1 MRNERHI
8 LFLAT
13 EFDAPGMR
21 PYAINI
27 INTMWQPG
35 DHVLIVTRHGE
46 DNQAFPAIP
55 AQNITWI
62 DYPTAKLAKAVFRFR
77 PTPVLRA
84 IDDLMATEDIGLV
97 FSLTE
102 EIVLAS
108 NIRALQRRVPVLYT
122 VHDATFHDYKS
133 GSPVRWLKNRLI
145 IARPQ
150 RQMLERTRCQVTNSR
165 EQLELLGRRY
175 PDHQVHYAPFPTL
188 VNEAIASGG
197 KPVEELQGVDND
209 YILFFGTIHFYKGVH
224 LLYDAFHTHP
234 ELQTRP
240 LVIAGT
246 QEVYFARRSDEKGVI
261 LINRFIDDSEV
272 RDLFGRAAVVVYPYV
287 SATQSG
293 VTSIASYF
301 GKPMVLS
308 DLPFFRQTC
317 EGCEGIEFFPS
328 GDRQAL
334 ALALERSLQGNTA
347 STRPL
352 YDREYAPDV
361 MRVSLN
367 TVIGTILEE

>member
-35 DHVLIVTRHGE
+35 DHVLIVTRYGAVSE
-46 DNQAFPAIP
+46 AFPEIP
-55 AQNITWI
+55 ADSITWI
-62 DYPTAKLAKAVFRFR
+62 DYPTGKLAKAVFRFR

-84 IDDLMATEDIGLV
+84 IDDLIVGGEIRLI

-108 NIRALQRRVPVLYT
+108 SIRALQQRVPVLYT

-133 GSPVRWLKNRLI
+133 ASPVRWLKNRLI

-150 RQMLERTRCQVTNSR
+150 RLMLARTRFQVTNSR
-165 EQLELLGRRY
+165 GQRDDIISRFPY
-175 PDHQVHYAPFPTL
+175 HKVHYAPFPTL
-188 VNEAIASGG
+188 VNEAIAQGD
-197 KPVEELQGVDND
+197 KQVEELRDVDD
-209 YILFFGTIHFYKGVH
+209 GYILFFGTIHFYKGVH
-224 LLYDAFHTHP
+224 LLYDAYLSHP
-234 ELQTRP
+234 ELQNRP

-361 MRVSLN
+361 MRASLD

>member
-1 MRNERHI
+1 M
-8 LFLAT
+8 LA
-13 EFDAPGMR
+13 
-21 PYAINI
+21 
-27 INTMWQPG
+27 
-35 DHVLIVTRHGE
+35 
-46 DNQAFPAIP
+46 
-55 AQNITWI
+55 
-62 DYPTAKLAKAVFRFR
+62 
-77 PTPVLRA
+77 
-84 IDDLMATEDIGLV
+84 
-97 FSLTE
+97 
-102 EIVLAS
+102 
-108 NIRALQRRVPVLYT
+108 
-122 VHDATFHDYKS
+122 
-133 GSPVRWLKNRLI
+133 
-145 IARPQ
+145 
-150 RQMLERTRCQVTNSR
+150 RTRFQVTNSR
-165 EQLELLGRRY
+165 GQRDDIISRFPY
-175 PDHQVHYAPFPTL
+175 HKVHYAPFPTL
-188 VNEAIASGG
+188 VNEAIAQGD
-197 KPVEELQGVDND
+197 KQVEELRDVDD
-209 YILFFGTIHFYKGVH
+209 GYILFFGTIHFYKGVH
-224 LLYDAFHTHP
+224 LLYDAYLSHP
-234 ELQTRP
+234 ELQNRP

-361 MRVSLN
+361 MRASLD